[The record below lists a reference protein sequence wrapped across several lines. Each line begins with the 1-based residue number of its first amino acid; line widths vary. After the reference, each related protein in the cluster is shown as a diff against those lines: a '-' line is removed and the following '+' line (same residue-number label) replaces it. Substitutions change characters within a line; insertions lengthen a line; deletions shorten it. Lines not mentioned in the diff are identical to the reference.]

1 MLMAVFELRT
11 SGVGRDCYTK
21 SHNHCPLNSNVFN
34 QKSVFGAALV
44 FKWSVL
50 LPTTPTIP
58 V

>member
-1 MLMAVFELRT
+1 MAVFELRT